1 MLATPRLTDAR
12 ILVVDDERVNVVLLE
27 RILEQDGYRN
37 VKSLTD
43 PSEVVALYDQFEPD
57 LVLLDLHMP
66 KLDGF
71 AVMKLLEDRISSD
84 TFLPILILTDFAG
97 LIDVAL
103 IDLHFPDGSGL
114 EIVRE
119 VHTNNPRGQI
129 LILTAD
135 IRPEIKRRA
144 LSAGAKDFV
153 TKPFDR
159 TEVLLRIQ
167 NLLETRFLHL
177 RMRHDAVPEG
187 QAT

>member
-1 MLATPRLTDAR
+1 MQQTPRVTDGR
-12 ILVVDDERVNVVLLE
+12 ILVVDDERVNVILLE

-37 VKSLTD
+37 VRSTTD
-43 PSEVVALYDQFEPD
+43 PTAAVAIYDQFEPD

-66 KLDGF
+66 TLDGF
-71 AVMKLLEDRISSD
+71 AVLSLLEERISADS
-84 TFLPILILTDFAG
+84 FLP
-97 LIDVAL
+97 
-103 IDLHFPDGSGL
+103 
-114 EIVRE
+114 
-119 VHTNNPRGQI
+119 I

-144 LSAGAKDFV
+144 LAAGAKDFV

-177 RMRHDAVPEG
+177 RLRRDVVPEG

>member
-37 VKSLTD
+37 VKSVTN
-43 PSEVVALYDQFEPD
+43 PSEAVPLYDQFEPD
-57 LVLLDLHMP
+57 LILLDLHMP

-71 AVMKLLEDRISSD
+71 AVMKLLEDRISGD
-84 TFLPILILTDFAG
+84 TFLP
-97 LIDVAL
+97 
-103 IDLHFPDGSGL
+103 
-114 EIVRE
+114 
-119 VHTNNPRGQI
+119 I

-167 NLLETRFLHL
+167 NLLQTRFLHMRL
-177 RMRHDAVPEG
+177 RPELASEG

>member
-1 MLATPRLTDAR
+1 LLATPKLTDAR

-37 VKSLTD
+37 VKSVTD
-43 PSEVVALYDQFEPD
+43 PAEAATLYDQFEPD

-71 AVMKLLEDRISSD
+71 AVMKLLEGRIPSD
-84 TFLPILILTDFAG
+84 TFLP
-97 LIDVAL
+97 
-103 IDLHFPDGSGL
+103 
-114 EIVRE
+114 
-119 VHTNNPRGQI
+119 I

-144 LSAGAKDFV
+144 LVAGAKDFV

-187 QAT
+187 RAT

>member
-1 MLATPRLTDAR
+1 MPSEGRNANVLSTPHLTDAR
-12 ILVVDDERVNVVLLE
+12 ILVVDDERVNIVLLE
-27 RILEQDGYRN
+27 RILEQDGYHN
-37 VKSLTD
+37 VKSVTD
-43 PSEVVALYDQFEPD
+43 PSAAAALYDEFEPD

-84 TFLPILILTDFAG
+84 VFLP
-97 LIDVAL
+97 
-103 IDLHFPDGSGL
+103 
-114 EIVRE
+114 
-119 VHTNNPRGQI
+119 I

-159 TEVLLRIQ
+159 SEVLLRIQ
-167 NLLETRFLHL
+167 NLLEARFLHL
-177 RMRHDAVPEG
+177 RVRHDQTPEEQG
-187 QAT
+187 T

>member
-1 MLATPRLTDAR
+1 LLATPKLTDAR

-37 VKSLTD
+37 VKSITD
-43 PSEVVALYDQFEPD
+43 PSEAAALYDQFEPD

-71 AVMKLLEDRISSD
+71 AVMQLLEGRIPSD
-84 TFLPILILTDFAG
+84 TFLP
-97 LIDVAL
+97 
-103 IDLHFPDGSGL
+103 
-114 EIVRE
+114 
-119 VHTNNPRGQI
+119 I

-144 LSAGAKDFV
+144 LAAGAKDFV

-177 RMRHDAVPEG
+177 RMRHDTVPEG

>member
-1 MLATPRLTDAR
+1 VMPTPRLTDAR

-37 VKSLTD
+37 VRSTTD
-43 PSEVVALYDQFEPD
+43 SYRAAALYDEFEPD

-66 KLDGF
+66 GLDGF
-71 AVMKLLEDRISSD
+71 AVLEQLQARIADDS
-84 TFLPILILTDFAG
+84 FLP
-97 LIDVAL
+97 
-103 IDLHFPDGSGL
+103 
-114 EIVRE
+114 
-119 VHTNNPRGQI
+119 I

-159 TEVLLRIQ
+159 TEVLLRLQ

-177 RMRHDAVPEG
+177 RVHREAVAEG

>member
-1 MLATPRLTDAR
+1 VTITFDSIATKYLRVLLKPGHGRADNMPSKGGDHIAR
-12 ILVVDDERVNVVLLE
+12 HPTPDRRPDPGRGRRAVNVVLLE

-84 TFLPILILTDFAG
+84 TFLPILILT
-97 LIDVAL
+97 
-103 IDLHFPDGSGL
+103 
-114 EIVRE
+114 
-119 VHTNNPRGQI
+119 
-129 LILTAD
+129 AD

>member
-1 MLATPRLTDAR
+1 VQPTPRLTDAR

-37 VKSLTD
+37 LKSVTD
-43 PSEVVALYDQFEPD
+43 PTEAAALYDQFEPD

-71 AVMKLLEDRISSD
+71 AVMKLLSERISSD
-84 TFLPILILTDFAG
+84 TFLP
-97 LIDVAL
+97 
-103 IDLHFPDGSGL
+103 
-114 EIVRE
+114 
-119 VHTNNPRGQI
+119 I

-144 LSAGAKDFV
+144 LAAGAKDFV

-177 RMRHDAVPEG
+177 RVRHDAVPEG

>member
-1 MLATPRLTDAR
+1 LLATPKLTDAR

-37 VKSLTD
+37 VRSVTD
-43 PSEVVALYDQFEPD
+43 PAEAATLYDQFEPD

-71 AVMKLLEDRISSD
+71 AVMKLLEGRIPSD
-84 TFLPILILTDFAG
+84 TFLP
-97 LIDVAL
+97 
-103 IDLHFPDGSGL
+103 
-114 EIVRE
+114 
-119 VHTNNPRGQI
+119 I

-144 LSAGAKDFV
+144 LAAGAKDFV

-187 QAT
+187 RAT

>member
-1 MLATPRLTDAR
+1 VLATPRLTDAR

-43 PSEVVALYDQFEPD
+43 PSEAVALFDQFEPD

-71 AVMKLLEDRISSD
+71 AVMKLLEDRISRD
-84 TFLPILILTDFAG
+84 TFLP
-97 LIDVAL
+97 
-103 IDLHFPDGSGL
+103 
-114 EIVRE
+114 
-119 VHTNNPRGQI
+119 I

-144 LSAGAKDFV
+144 LAAGAKDFV

-177 RMRHDAVPEG
+177 RVRHDAVPEG

>member
-1 MLATPRLTDAR
+1 VQATPRMTDAR

-37 VKSLTD
+37 VKSTTD
-43 PSEVVALYDQFEPD
+43 PSVVAALYEEFEPD

-71 AVMKLLEDRISSD
+71 GVMAELERRISGDS
-84 TFLPILILTDFAG
+84 FMP
-97 LIDVAL
+97 
-103 IDLHFPDGSGL
+103 
-114 EIVRE
+114 
-119 VHTNNPRGQI
+119 I

-167 NLLETRFLHL
+167 NLLQTRFLHL
-177 RMRHDAVPEG
+177 RLHTPAVAEG
-187 QAT
+187 LST

>member
-1 MLATPRLTDAR
+1 VQPTPRLTDAR

-37 VKSLTD
+37 VKSVTD
-43 PSEVVALYDQFEPD
+43 PTEAAALYDQFEPD

-71 AVMKLLEDRISSD
+71 AVMKLLSERISSN
-84 TFLPILILTDFAG
+84 TFLP
-97 LIDVAL
+97 
-103 IDLHFPDGSGL
+103 
-114 EIVRE
+114 
-119 VHTNNPRGQI
+119 I

-144 LSAGAKDFV
+144 LAAGAKDFV

-177 RMRHDAVPEG
+177 RVRHDAVPEG

>member
-1 MLATPRLTDAR
+1 MQQTPRVTDAR

-37 VKSLTD
+37 VKSTTD
-43 PSEVVALYDQFEPD
+43 PTAAVTLYDEFEPD

-66 KLDGF
+66 TLDGF
-71 AVMKLLEDRISSD
+71 GVMSLLEKRTSTDS
-84 TFLPILILTDFAG
+84 FLP
-97 LIDVAL
+97 
-103 IDLHFPDGSGL
+103 
-114 EIVRE
+114 
-119 VHTNNPRGQI
+119 I

-144 LSAGAKDFV
+144 LAAGAKDFV

-167 NLLETRFLHL
+167 NLLQTRYLHL
-177 RMRHDAVPEG
+177 RLHHQAVPEG
-187 QAT
+187 QAN

>member
-1 MLATPRLTDAR
+1 VHATPKLTDAR

-37 VKSLTD
+37 VKSVTD
-43 PSEVVALYDQFEPD
+43 PSEAAALYDQFEPD
-57 LVLLDLHMP
+57 LVLLDLRMP

-71 AVMKLLEDRISSD
+71 AVMKLLEARIPSD
-84 TFLPILILTDFAG
+84 TFLP
-97 LIDVAL
+97 
-103 IDLHFPDGSGL
+103 
-114 EIVRE
+114 
-119 VHTNNPRGQI
+119 I

-144 LSAGAKDFV
+144 LAAGAKDFV

-177 RMRHDAVPEG
+177 RVRQETVPDG

>member
-1 MLATPRLTDAR
+1 VQPTPRLTDAR

-37 VKSLTD
+37 VKSVTD
-43 PSEVVALYDQFEPD
+43 PTEAAARYDQFEPD

-71 AVMKLLEDRISSD
+71 AVMKLLSERISSD
-84 TFLPILILTDFAG
+84 TFLP
-97 LIDVAL
+97 
-103 IDLHFPDGSGL
+103 
-114 EIVRE
+114 
-119 VHTNNPRGQI
+119 I

-144 LSAGAKDFV
+144 LAAGAKDFV

-177 RMRHDAVPEG
+177 RVRHDAVPEG

>member
-1 MLATPRLTDAR
+1 MQATPRLTDAR

-27 RILEQDGYRN
+27 RILDLDGYGN
-37 VKSLTD
+37 VKSVTD
-43 PSEVVALYDQFEPD
+43 PSEAVILFDQFEPD

-71 AVMKLLEDRISSD
+71 AVMKLLEDRITQD
-84 TFLPILILTDFAG
+84 TFLP
-97 LIDVAL
+97 
-103 IDLHFPDGSGL
+103 
-114 EIVRE
+114 
-119 VHTNNPRGQI
+119 I

-144 LSAGAKDFV
+144 LAAGAKDFV

-177 RMRHDAVPEG
+177 RVGHDRVPEG
-187 QAT
+187 QAN

>member
-1 MLATPRLTDAR
+1 MQIPRLTDAR

-37 VKSLTD
+37 VKSTTD
-43 PSEVVALYDQFEPD
+43 SSQAAALYEQFEPD

-66 KLDGF
+66 GLDGF
-71 AVMKLLEDRISSD
+71 AVMEQLGGRVPPG
-84 TFLPILILTDFAG
+84 TFLP
-97 LIDVAL
+97 
-103 IDLHFPDGSGL
+103 
-114 EIVRE
+114 
-119 VHTNNPRGQI
+119 I

-144 LSAGAKDFV
+144 LAVGAKDFV

-167 NLLETRFLHL
+167 NLLETRFLYL
-177 RMRHDAVPEG
+177 QVDRPPVPEG

>member
-1 MLATPRLTDAR
+1 MQPTPRLTDAR

-37 VKSLTD
+37 VKSTTD
-43 PSEVVALYDQFEPD
+43 ATAAVALYEEFEPD

-71 AVMKLLEDRISSD
+71 GVMEQLAARLPGDA
-84 TFLPILILTDFAG
+84 FLP
-97 LIDVAL
+97 
-103 IDLHFPDGSGL
+103 
-114 EIVRE
+114 
-119 VHTNNPRGQI
+119 I

-135 IRPEIKRRA
+135 IRPEVKRRA

-177 RMRHDAVPEG
+177 RLHRDAVPEG
-187 QAT
+187 QAS

>member
-1 MLATPRLTDAR
+1 MQTPRLRDAR

-37 VKSLTD
+37 VRSTTD
-43 PSEVVALYDQFEPD
+43 SYQAAALYDQFEPD

-66 KLDGF
+66 GLDGF
-71 AVMKLLEDRISSD
+71 AVLEQLEGRIPGD
-84 TFLPILILTDFAG
+84 TFLP
-97 LIDVAL
+97 V
-103 IDLHFPDGSGL
+103 
-114 EIVRE
+114 
-119 VHTNNPRGQI
+119 

-144 LSAGAKDFV
+144 LAAGAKDFV

-159 TEVLLRIQ
+159 TEVLLRMQ

-177 RMRHDAVPEG
+177 RVNREAVAEG